1 MLSEGLIAY
10 HESAGDG
17 LAGSAGHYIRALAQ
31 LMRGQL
37 DPCVDTLE
45 RLWEHPADWERYG
58 ALASLD
64 VIAYGVGCHAYAL
77 RGDLDAAE
85 SAIARGVALG
95 GARNDGFGTAVVR
108 TAAVQLSAMLG
119 ELTELGVEQFIP
131 GAQLIRGWALATGPD
146 SIDTTEDMHH
156 AIAAH
161 ARGWTTD
168 LLAAVL
174 RAALRRRVHS
184 SGPGARSGR
193 ARCGGTHLGGHRRA
207 GVGRNAVRAPARVAR
222 DGLTRTPPV
231 RSPAKRS
238 RAPLDSAA
246 RHCQSPDRS
255 ISFLSPARVRRQP
268 EV

>member
-1 MLSEGLIAY
+1 
-10 HESAGDG
+10 
-17 LAGSAGHYIRALAQ
+17 
-31 LMRGQL
+31 
-37 DPCVDTLE
+37 VDTLE

-58 ALASLD
+58 AVASLD

-77 RGDLDAAE
+77 RGDLDAA
-85 SAIARGVALG
+85 AIARGVALG

-119 ELTELGVEQFIP
+119 EVDGLAQRADQVLGELTELGVEQFIP

-146 SIDTTEDMHH
+146 GIDTTEDMHD

-207 GVGRNAVRAPARVAR
+207 GVGRNAVRAPACVAR
-222 DGLTRTPPV
+222 DGLTRTAPV
-231 RSPAKRS
+231 RSPAKKKS
-238 RAPLDSAA
+238 SAP
-246 RHCQSPDRS
+246 
-255 ISFLSPARVRRQP
+255 
-268 EV
+268 